1 MKVKIGLLVVVIC
14 FSLVGCAKEEKEVKT
29 RAEEVGTTIESG
41 DMEEINNLIFGI
53 NESDVV
59 NGMEEILG
67 TEESN
72 TAQDGILSDIFKR
85 NTIKVGNVSKDTIEY
100 QIEAPNL
107 SEIFVEILNEKKDLS
122 EEQFLEYMGEYI
134 GKAEL
139 KKVTVIIPYI
149 VENEEIVIDYQNEE
163 FIDAITGGLLSAYR
177 QLYQDMINEYMK
189 EMGISE

>member
-1 MKVKIGLLVVVIC
+1 MKVRIGLLLVAVC
-14 FSLVGCAKEEKEVKT
+14 FCLVGCTKEEKEVKT
-29 RAEEVGTTIESG
+29 RAEEVGKTIESG
-41 DMEEINNLIFGI
+41 SMEDINNLIFGI
-53 NESDVV
+53 SQSDVV

-67 TEESN
+67 TGESD
-72 TAQDGILSDIFKR
+72 TVQDGILSDIFKR

-100 QIEAPNL
+100 QIEAPDL

-122 EEQFLEYMGEYI
+122 EEQLLEYMREYI
-134 GKAEL
+134 GQAKL
-139 KKVTVIIPYI
+139 KKVTVTIPYT

-177 QLYQDMINEYMK
+177 QLYQEMINEYMK

>member
-1 MKVKIGLLVVVIC
+1 M
-14 FSLVGCAKEEKEVKT
+14 
-29 RAEEVGTTIESG
+29 R
-41 DMEEINNLIFGI
+41 
-53 NESDVV
+53 
-59 NGMEEILG
+59 
-67 TEESN
+67 
-72 TAQDGILSDIFKR
+72 
-85 NTIKVGNVSKDTIEY
+85 
-100 QIEAPNL
+100 
-107 SEIFVEILNEKKDLS
+107 
-122 EEQFLEYMGEYI
+122 EYI

>member
-14 FSLVGCAKEEKEVKT
+14 FCLVGCTKEEKEVKT
-29 RAEEVGTTIESG
+29 RAEEVGKTIESG
-41 DMEEINNLIFGI
+41 SMEDINNLIFGI
-53 NESDVV
+53 SQSDVV

-67 TEESN
+67 TGESD
-72 TAQDGILSDIFKR
+72 TVQDGILSDIFKR

-100 QIEAPNL
+100 QIEAPDL

-122 EEQFLEYMGEYI
+122 EEQLLEYMREYI
-134 GKAEL
+134 GQAKL
-139 KKVTVIIPYI
+139 KKVTVTIPYT

-177 QLYQDMINEYMK
+177 QLYQEMINEYMK